1 MSMFRKP
8 SSGGGLSQAQLD
20 QLVSDPE
27 LGDALLGLHSR
38 LNALQA
44 SGVTS
49 AQLTAVRQAVIAA
62 TDAKTDEAVTVLG
75 EASLGLSQD
84 IYRYF
89 HTIFPGVAVRQSHF
103 IAELQAGKSFE
114 EALQSTLMQYGP
126 AIASTTDIA
135 SVQTALVADASAS
148 KAELLAAISAI
159 PASTYPGKVDLVNRA
174 SGQADVGYT
183 RAGGMGVPEAF
194 FNTVR
199 TTILP
204 YLAGGSAMTAS
215 MAVSALRAVIGDKHY
230 FSGRGLTQHFRSYD
244 ASTGAMATLSNVPA
258 QTASTLG
265 TVNGKVLAAGF
276 VNNSTVSQA
285 LWVFDPATSS
295 WANRGTQTT
304 ALGYRGVADLRDGRA
319 VLFGGKTTS
328 DSTAIAAGNLSTNVD
343 IFTESTGAYASLT
356 TQPLPVRMYGVRTVV
371 RPDKSVVLFP
381 AATADMQGTT
391 LTVNARS
398 AYLWTEANGASALD
412 PIPAEVGNLPAV
424 LHCRADGKVV
434 FVPVAVPS
442 SGARARLLDPTAA
455 SGSQWTSI
463 DWDYS
468 EGISFVQLPEGCQY
482 QPSSSGVIV
491 TGLAGSANFPSLTYV
506 GANFLNWSQS
516 FYQVKN

>member
-8 SSGGGLSQAQLD
+8 SSSGGLSQAQLD

-84 IYRYF
+84 LYRYF
-89 HTIFPGVAVRQSHF
+89 HTVFPGVAVRQSHF

-159 PASTYPGKVDLVNRA
+159 PAATYPGKVDLVNRA

-183 RAGGMGVPEAF
+183 RAGGIGVPEAF
-194 FNTVR
+194 FNTIR
-199 TTILP
+199 TLLVP
-204 YLAGGSAMTAS
+204 YTPGNTSISAAS
-215 MAVSALRAVIGDKHY
+215 IALNSFRAVLGDKTYCLSSLFH
-230 FSGRGLTQHFRSYD
+230 RVYD
-244 ASTGAMATLSNVPA
+244 SSTVSWTTLPSFPDSTLSPSV
-258 QTASTLG
+258 LG
-265 TVNGKVLAAGF
+265 TVNSKLLGMGGVT
-276 VNNSTVSQA
+276 STSVSNA
-285 LWVFDPATSS
+285 VYTFDPVTSS
-295 WANRGTQTT
+295 WSFRAAQPTSLNH
-304 ALGYRGVADLRDGRA
+304 RGVADLRDGRA
-319 VLFGGKTTS
+319 ALFGGKTTNS
-328 DSTAIAAGNLSTNVD
+328 ATAATATNIVANVDVYNESTN
-343 IFTESTGAYASLT
+343 TWASLAA
-356 TQPLPVRMYGVRTVV
+356 LPVRMSHVRSVV

-381 AATADMQGTT
+381 TNTADAAGTT
-391 LTVNARS
+391 LTTASRLV
-398 AYLWTEANGASALD
+398 YLWVEAGGAVPLD
-412 PIPAEVGNLPAV
+412 PIPASLDSSFGVM
-424 LHCRADGKVV
+424 HCRADGKVV
-434 FVPVAVPS
+434 VVGTA
-442 SGARARLLDPTAA
+442 SGSKAGLLDPAA
-455 SGSQWTSI
+455 PSGSQWTVS
-463 DWDYS
+463 DWDNLGYA
-468 EGISFVQLPEGCQY
+468 FRQLPTGCQH
-482 QPSSSGVIV
+482 QSNSSSFQLTCAVID
-491 TGLAGSANFPSLTYV
+491 GSSNALTQTYV
-506 GANFLNWSQS
+506 GANFLSWSQS

>member
-84 IYRYF
+84 LYRYF

-126 AIASTTDIA
+126 ALASTTDIA

-159 PASTYPGKVDLVNRA
+159 PAATYPGKVDLVNRA

-183 RAGGMGVPEAF
+183 RAGGIGVPEVF
-194 FNTVR
+194 FNTIR
-199 TTILP
+199 TLLVP
-204 YLAGGSAMTAS
+204 YTPGSTSISAGSI
-215 MAVSALRAVIGDKHY
+215 ALNGYRTVLGDKTYCLSSLFH
-230 FSGRGLTQHFRSYD
+230 RVYD
-244 ASTGAMATLSNVPA
+244 GSTVSWATLPNHPDSSLSPTV
-258 QTASTLG
+258 LG
-265 TVNGKVLAAGF
+265 TVNGKLLALGGASGSS
-276 VNNSTVSQA
+276 VTAAVYT
-285 LWVFDPATSS
+285 FDPATSAWS
-295 WANRGTQTT
+295 ARAAQPA
-304 ALGYRGVADLRDGRA
+304 ALNHRGVADLRDGRA
-319 VLFGGKTTS
+319 VLFGGKNTNS
-328 DSTAIAAGNLSTNVD
+328 ATAATATNIVANVD
-343 IFTESTGAYASLT
+343 VYNEPTNTWSSL
-356 TQPLPVRMYGVRTVV
+356 PALPVRMSQIRTVV

-381 AATADMQGTT
+381 ANTADIAGTALNT
-391 LTVNARS
+391 AGVS
-398 AYLWTEANGASALD
+398 VYLWSEAGGTVALD
-412 PIPAEVGNLPAV
+412 AVPSAVGVAPGV
-424 LHCRADGKVV
+424 LVCRADGKVLY
-434 FVPVAVPS
+434 VA
-442 SGARARLLDPTAA
+442 SGASGKAGVLDPSAPA
-455 SGSQWTSI
+455 GSQWTVS
-463 DWDYS
+463 DWDNLGYS
-468 EGISFVQLPEGCQY
+468 FRTLATGCQY
-482 QPSSSGVIV
+482 QANSSGFQLTSALID
-491 TGLAGSANFPSLTYV
+491 GSSNALTQTYV
-506 GANFLNWSQS
+506 GANFLSWSQS